1 MKWLVSWESSGQM
14 IVEADNEEDAKE
26 FILTMDED
34 ELRSHES
41 EFEIEANR
49 ISREE

>member
-14 IVEADNEEDAKE
+14 VVVADSEEEAKE

-34 ELRSHES
+34 ELRSHED
-41 EFEIEANR
+41 EFEIEANKM
-49 ISREE
+49 REV